1 MAMTECAECGKAIST
16 SAVMCP
22 HCGAPPEVAL
32 ADKVE
37 APGELVDWV
46 EHVVRE
52 ALHQPEEDLDYGK
65 VEALKREDA
74 GVADLGPVVAQ
85 LKRFPRLKMLS
96 LSRNN
101 ISDVGPL
108 AELSGLRYLF
118 LEKNHISDPRPL
130 CELKSLKQLW
140 LYNNP
145 LQSEDIIMIEQAVPK
160 CEVFF

>member
-1 MAMTECAECGKAIST
+1 
-16 SAVMCP
+16 MCP

-52 ALHQPEEDLDYGK
+52 ALHQPEGDLDYGK

>member
-1 MAMTECAECGKAIST
+1 MAMTECAECGKSIST

-32 ADKVE
+32 ADKME

-52 ALHQPEEDLDYGK
+52 ALHQPDGDLDYTK

-74 GVADLGPVVAQ
+74 GVVDLGPVVTQ

-96 LSRNN
+96 LSRNS

-118 LEKNHISDPRPL
+118 LEKTTSVIRDL
-130 CELKSLKQLW
+130 CVNSSRSSRFGSTTIHFRKRTS
-140 LYNNP
+140 
-145 LQSEDIIMIEQAVPK
+145 S
-160 CEVFF
+160 

>member
-1 MAMTECAECGKAIST
+1 
-16 SAVMCP
+16 MCP

-32 ADKVE
+32 ADKE
-37 APGELVDWV
+37 SASGELVDWV

-52 ALHQPEEDLDYGK
+52 ALHQPDGDLDYTK

-74 GVADLGPVVAQ
+74 GVVDLGPVVTQ

-130 CELKSLKQLW
+130 CELKSLKQIW

-145 LQSEDIIMIEQAVPK
+145 LQKEDIIMIEQAVPT